1 MKKVYQK
8 PTIEVVAIEVQQMIA
23 QSIVVTSNYTG
34 GTVGASEFQDSGS
47 SSEDW

>member
-8 PTIEVVAIEVQQMIA
+8 PTIEVVTIEVQQMIA
-23 QSIVVTSNYTG
+23 QSIDTGVYSG

-47 SSEDW
+47 SEDW

>member
-23 QSIVVTSNYTG
+23 QSVPNGGSYSG

-47 SSEDW
+47 SNEDW

>member
-23 QSIVVTSNYTG
+23 QSIATGQYTG

-47 SSEDW
+47 SNEDW

>member
-23 QSIVVTSNYTG
+23 LSIDTGDYQG

>member
-1 MKKVYQK
+1 MKKSYQK

-23 QSIVVTSNYTG
+23 QSIDTG
-34 GTVGASEFQDSGS
+34 EYSGGPVGASEFQDSGS

>member
-23 QSIVVTSNYTG
+23 LSIATG
-34 GTVGASEFQDSGS
+34 EYNGATVGASEFQDSGS
-47 SSEDW
+47 SNEDW